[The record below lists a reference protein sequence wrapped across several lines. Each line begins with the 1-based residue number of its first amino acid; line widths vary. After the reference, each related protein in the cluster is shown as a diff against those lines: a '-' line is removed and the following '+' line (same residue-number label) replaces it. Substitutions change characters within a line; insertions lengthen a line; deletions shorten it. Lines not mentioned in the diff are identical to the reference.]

1 MSTTTNTSTHVGTDD
16 HRRVSFAH
24 AVGVVAR
31 REIVTR
37 VRSKGFLVPTLI
49 MLGILLLLAVV
60 GPSVASMIAGSDD
73 TIAVTAQT
81 QDALPEDGYEPMVVG
96 SEQEVRDAVLA
107 GDAEAGLIPGPEP
120 LGLTVIG
127 EREAPTSL
135 IQGLSV
141 SPEVELIG
149 TDAADPMALYFI
161 GLGFGLVFFMSAMMF
176 GMTMAQSVVE
186 EKQTRI
192 VEILLSTISTRALLT
207 GKILGNTVLAFAQV
221 VAYAAV
227 ALIGL
232 AVNGGRLNLDGL
244 GLPIV
249 WFVGLF
255 LLGFVMIAALYGAA
269 ASLVSRQEDIGT
281 STTPVTMMVMF
292 PYFAIIALSS
302 NPTALHVLSYI
313 PFSAPV
319 SVPMRVFTGDATWW
333 QNSVSVLILAAS
345 VVIAL
350 WFAAMVYERSIL
362 RTGKA
367 LTWREVLR

>member
-1 MSTTTNTSTHVGTDD
+1 MSTTTNLSPSAGGHD

-49 MLGILLLLAVV
+49 MLGALLLFAVV
-60 GPSVASMIAGSDD
+60 GPSVASMVVGSED

-81 QDALPEDGYEPMVVG
+81 QAELPEDGYEAMVVG
-96 SEQEVRDAVLA
+96 SDQEVRDAVLHGEA
-107 GDAEAGLIPGPEP
+107 DAGLIPGPEP

-127 EREAPTSL
+127 EREAPTVL
-135 IQGLSV
+135 VQELSV
-141 SPEVELIG
+141 SPAVELVGI
-149 TDAADPMALYFI
+149 DAAEPMVLYFI

-281 STTPVTMMVMF
+281 STMPVTMLVML
-292 PYFAIIALSS
+292 PYFAIIGLST
-302 NPTALHVLSYI
+302 NATAVHVLSYI

-333 QNSVSVLILAAS
+333 QNSLSVLILAAS
-345 VVIAL
+345 VAAAL
-350 WFAAMVYERSIL
+350 WFAATVYERSIL

>member
-1 MSTTTNTSTHVGTDD
+1 MTVTTEPTRIELEITGMTCASCAA
-16 HRRVSFAH
+16 RVEKKLNRME
-24 AVGVVAR
+24 GVEASVNYATEKATAR
-31 REIVTR
+31 T
-37 VRSKGFLVPTLI
+37 
-49 MLGILLLLAVV
+49 
-60 GPSVASMIAGSDD
+60 
-73 TIAVTAQT
+73 
-81 QDALPEDGYEPMVVG
+81 YN
-96 SEQEVRDAVLA
+96 
-107 GDAEAGLIPGPEP
+107 
-120 LGLTVIG
+120 
-127 EREAPTSL
+127 
-135 IQGLSV
+135 
-141 SPEVELIG
+141 G

>member
-1 MSTTTNTSTHVGTDD
+1 MSTTTNMPPSAGGHD

-37 VRSKGFLVPTLI
+37 VRSKGFLIPTLI
-49 MLGILLLLAVV
+49 MLGALLLFAVV
-60 GPSVASMIAGSDD
+60 GPSVASMVVGSKD

-81 QDALPEDGYEPMVVG
+81 QAELPEDGYEAMVVG
-96 SEQEVRDAVLA
+96 SDQEVRDAVLHGEA
-107 GDAEAGLIPGPEP
+107 DAGLISGPEP

-127 EREAPTSL
+127 QREAPTVL
-135 IQGLSV
+135 VQELSV
-141 SPEVELIG
+141 SPAVELVGI
-149 TDAADPMALYFI
+149 DAAEPMVLYFI
-161 GLGFGLVFFMSAMMF
+161 GLGFGLVFFMSAVMF

-244 GLPIV
+244 GLPIG

-281 STTPVTMMVMF
+281 STMPVTMLVIL
-292 PYFAIIALSS
+292 PYFAIIGLST
-302 NPTALHVLSYI
+302 NATAVHVLSYI

-319 SVPMRVFTGDATWW
+319 SVPIRVFTGDATWW
-333 QNSVSVLILAAS
+333 QNSLSVLILAAS
-345 VVIAL
+345 VAAAL
-350 WFAAMVYERSIL
+350 WFAATVYERSIL